1 MLPLPQPNPA
11 DEVFDA
17 PVARMGM
24 GVGRAED
31 ADARATIV
39 APAWHGDEKAK
50 LSDTHE
56 DNLLA
61 WSVVCAVNQAAQ
73 AGAAHLALA
82 VDFAGFPKERAAQII
97 FGHVH
102 GHLLREEFPRRVSFV
117 FSAPSDADLFTRVG
131 QARREWM
138 GSPRKK

>member
-1 MLPLPQPNPA
+1 MRLSQPNPA

-17 PVARMGM
+17 PVSRMGVA
-24 GVGRAED
+24 VGRAEAPD
-31 ADARATIV
+31 ASAAV
-39 APAWHGDEKAK
+39 AAPAWQGDENAK

-61 WSVVCAVNQAAQ
+61 WAVVCAVNQAAQ
-73 AGAAHLALA
+73 AGATHLALA
-82 VDFAGFPKERAAQII
+82 VDFAGFPKERAAKVI

-117 FSAPSDADLFTRVG
+117 FLSQADADLFTRVG

-138 GSPRKK
+138 GSPRRK